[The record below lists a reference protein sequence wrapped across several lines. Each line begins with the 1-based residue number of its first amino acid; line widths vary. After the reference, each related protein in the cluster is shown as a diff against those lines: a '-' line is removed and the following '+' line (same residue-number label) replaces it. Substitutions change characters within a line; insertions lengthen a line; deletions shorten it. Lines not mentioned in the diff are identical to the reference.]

1 MDINKLASSIH
12 HLDETGKTR
21 LFEKILLSELDKR
34 MSEEQIIDK
43 AKFTRQFKQELE
55 QELATEYKN
64 LNFAI

>member
-34 MSEEQIIDK
+34 MSEEHIVDK